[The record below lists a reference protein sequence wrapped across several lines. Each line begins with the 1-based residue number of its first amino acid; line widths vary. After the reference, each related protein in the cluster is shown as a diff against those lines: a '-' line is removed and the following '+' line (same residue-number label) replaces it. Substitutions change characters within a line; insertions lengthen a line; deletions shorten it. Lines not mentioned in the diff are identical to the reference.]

1 MKSRK
6 HRHRAKRSRWANAHT
21 PDALRRRRAKRDAA
35 REALAATLP
44 PIPDDPVPLSVWQTV
59 IVLGTDGREM
69 HRITLYVPTAG
80 HRCDQH
86 ATDIDGARELLT
98 ATAIGRRV
106 AWMICKRPS
115 HALLADARREC
126 WA

>member
-1 MKSRK
+1 
-6 HRHRAKRSRWANAHT
+6 
-21 PDALRRRRAKRDAA
+21 
-35 REALAATLP
+35 
-44 PIPDDPVPLSVWQTV
+44 
-59 IVLGTDGREM
+59 M
-69 HRITLYVPTAG
+69 HRITLYVLTSG
-80 HRCDQH
+80 RCDQH
-86 ATDIDGARELLT
+86 ATDIDGSRELLT